1 MVEQAERRA
10 RMGLAALG
18 VPNDGELAEWLGRL
32 GAAETWQRL
41 LVDPAHTLAA
51 SRARR
56 IDLDELDG
64 ETGYVGSRF
73 VIPGDPEWSAAL
85 DELVGHEL
93 HGTRG
98 VPFGL
103 WVLGLG
109 LNPQRPVALTGARA
123 ATTYGVTVAEQMAGD
138 LAVLG
143 HAVVTSL
150 AYGVDVAAIQGSITA
165 EGMAPVVVLASG
177 LMHMRLS
184 SHEHLV
190 AELPE
195 RATIVT
201 EHAPS
206 VVPSRAS
213 FLARCRL
220 MAALSEG
227 TVVVEAAMRSGSRT
241 TATWSEML
249 GKPVMAVPGP
259 ITSSQSRMPHRLIQ
273 QGAHLVEC
281 AEDIA
286 AVLDRASSTTNLVP
300 AEGIPS

>member
-1 MVEQAERRA
+1 MSELTDRRA

-41 LVDPAHTLAA
+41 LVDPADTLAA
-51 SRARR
+51 RRARR
-56 IDLDELDG
+56 IDLDELEG
-64 ETGYVGSRF
+64 ETGYVGARF
-73 VIPGDPEWSAAL
+73 VIPGDAEWPAAL
-85 DELVGHEL
+85 DELAGHEL

-109 LNPQRPVALTGARA
+109 LDPQRPVALTGARA

-143 HAVVTSL
+143 HTVVTSL
-150 AYGVDVAAIQGSITA
+150 SFGVDVAAIQGSVTV
-165 EGMAPVVVLASG
+165 EGMAPVVVMASG
-177 LMHMRLS
+177 LMHLRLS
-184 SHEHLV
+184 GHEHLV
-190 AELPE
+190 AELSE
-195 RATIVT
+195 RATVIT

-220 MAALSEG
+220 MAALSAG
-227 TVVVEAAMRSGSRT
+227 TVVVEAALRSGART

-249 GKPVMAVPGP
+249 GHPVMAVPGP
-259 ITSSQSRMPHRLIQ
+259 ITSALSRMPHRLIQ

-281 AEDIA
+281 AEDVA
-286 AVLDRASSTTNLVP
+286 AVLDRTTNTTDLVP
-300 AEGIPS
+300 SEGIPS